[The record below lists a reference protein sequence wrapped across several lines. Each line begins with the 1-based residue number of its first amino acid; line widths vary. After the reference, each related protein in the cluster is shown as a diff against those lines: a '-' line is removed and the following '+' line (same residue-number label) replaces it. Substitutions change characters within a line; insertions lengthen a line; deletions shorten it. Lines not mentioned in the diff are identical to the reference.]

1 MRKAAAILSLMLVLG
16 HGLSLSAQDYRASWI
31 ASPATDST
39 SHEWFRQTY
48 LANGRPHNAFLRVA
62 TTGFVK
68 IYVNE
73 YNVGTAPFYPAREPH
88 DDSAIALTFDITP
101 YMRPDTN
108 VVAIIY
114 SPSYA
119 HLNSRQVAVT
129 MWGHDAKG
137 QPFCENSDASWLC
150 KKANSAISSDGG
162 EIIDGR
168 KHDTSWRAAAFDLAL
183 WRSVEAVSDTAPR
196 GADAS
201 IGLPMIE
208 KVIRRRAP
216 YYFDLTTE
224 GVEYEFGT
232 GFRGWVRLTL
242 REAVHGEHIDYGK
255 VHYICNGLLDEQAYP
270 EFYIDTHRRVR
281 ITGDKHFKREQIT
294 DIEGIETATI
304 KHSEND
310 R

>member
-48 LANGRPHNAFLRVA
+48 LAEGRPHDAYLRVA

-88 DDSAIALTFDITP
+88 DDSAIVLSFDISP

-108 VVAIIY
+108 VVAIMY

-129 MWGHDAKG
+129 MWGHDGKG
-137 QPFCENSDASWLC
+137 QPFCENSDGNWLC

-168 KHDTSWRAAAFDLAL
+168 KHDTSWRAAAFDLAR
-183 WRSVEAVSDTAPR
+183 WRSVEAVSEPELH
-196 GADAS
+196 GAGGS
-201 IGLPMIE
+201 MWLPPAE
-208 KVIRRRAP
+208 KEIRRRP
-216 YYFDLTTE
+216 PHHFDLTPE

-242 REAVHGEHIDYGK
+242 REAVRGERIDYGK
-255 VHYICNGLLDEQAYP
+255 VHYICSGALDEQAYP
-270 EFYIDTHRRVR
+270 HFYIDSHRRVR
-281 ITGDKHFKREQIT
+281 VTGDDHFKREQIT
-294 DIEGIETATI
+294 DIEAVETATI
-304 KHSEND
+304 NYSTND
-310 R
+310 